1 MDVRDMLRQMNVKDN
16 YNDAQTT
23 QKNRRY
29 MHGMMYLL
37 LFLFCLGFYIVNMI
51 INGQYPFGS
60 HSFLYQDAY
69 DQYTGMLQ
77 TFLEWLH
84 SGDKSTFCGIMVW
97 EWTCF

>member
-1 MDVRDMLRQMNVKDN
+1 MLRQMNVKDD

-51 INGQYPFGS
+51 INAIDHPIRY
-60 HSFLYQDAY
+60 A
-69 DQYTGMLQ
+69 
-77 TFLEWLH
+77 
-84 SGDKSTFCGIMVW
+84 STNFHVADVTPTI
-97 EWTCF
+97 